1 MITTALGLIDRI
13 AQAGEAGKAGSATPG
28 ATGIPAATFGS
39 VMGQITADAVGTL
52 QGAEAVSLDAL
63 QGKADTREA
72 VDAVMNAEQSLQA
85 AISIRDKIV
94 QAYLE
99 VSRMAI

>member
-1 MITTALGLIDRI
+1 MITTALGIFERI
-13 AQAGEAGKAGSATPG
+13 SPAGGARLPG
-28 ATGIPAATFGS
+28 AAPAATGIPAATFGS
-39 VMGQITADAVGTL
+39 VMGQLAADAVGTL
-52 QGAEAVSLDAL
+52 QGAETVSLNAL